1 MNYEELINLI
11 IEYNGGCIT
20 RQEALAKGIPSAT
33 FSRIIKKNNLQKVST
48 GKYANYNF
56 LIDDLSIIQ
65 NQYSKIIYSN
75 ITSLYIHNLCERV
88 PDKIEFSIPK
98 GYRVRKDSIKKE
110 YNYHIE
116 NNLSFFDFGN
126 VKTKTQFGNEIN
138 CYSKEKTIIELIR
151 KKR

>member
-48 GKYANYNF
+48 GKYANDNF

-65 NQYSKIIYSN
+65 RLFILILHHCIFIIYA
-75 ITSLYIHNLCERV
+75 
-88 PDKIEFSIPK
+88 
-98 GYRVRKDSIKKE
+98 
-110 YNYHIE
+110 
-116 NNLSFFDFGN
+116 N
-126 VKTKTQFGNEIN
+126 VF
-138 CYSKEKTIIELIR
+138 LIQ
-151 KKR
+151 